1 MISIT
6 FSFECIVCFELWS
19 CVPCLTLLT
28 SDIPIF
34 FPNKV
39 QNWVWFLLLSIFP
52 KPHPLLYWMLY
63 CFEISW
69 AKQIYPSLWNSTSGK
84 TVVYQHHVAR
94 VSSRMQ
100 CEWASVL
107 VLLNALFFPGVS
119 WAQTPFLSVF
129 WSSTLSTEVLF
140 RADLQ
145 LLIKILTAVSILCFG
160 GGSPICVT
168 VSLLS
173 LNRYIKYQFWVM

>member
-1 MISIT
+1 MYSVLWTLILCSLSYSPYFWHPHFFFLIRYKT
-6 FSFECIVCFELWS
+6 ESGFFYWAYFPSPIHFSTECYIALKFHE
-19 CVPCLTLLT
+19 
-28 SDIPIF
+28 
-34 FPNKV
+34 PNKF
-39 QNWVWFLLLSIFP
+39 N
-52 KPHPLLYWMLY
+52 
-63 CFEISW
+63 
-69 AKQIYPSLWNSTSGK
+69 PSLLNSTSGK

-94 VSSRMQ
+94 VSSGMQ

-107 VLLNALFFPGVS
+107 VLLNALFFLGVS
-119 WAQTPFLSVF
+119 WAQIPFLSVF

-160 GGSPICVT
+160 GGSPTCVT